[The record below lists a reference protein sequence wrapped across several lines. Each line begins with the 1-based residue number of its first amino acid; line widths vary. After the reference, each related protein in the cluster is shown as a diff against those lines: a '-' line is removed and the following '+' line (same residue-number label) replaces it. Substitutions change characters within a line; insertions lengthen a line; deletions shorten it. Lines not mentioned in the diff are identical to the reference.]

1 MPAPDPP
8 RKIARAPPR
17 GSDRL
22 SPQILELTF
31 SIRAIQVQ
39 HEPPLFRC
47 THRLVQ
53 RIAPQHVATRNHQT
67 NQSCLEC
74 RLRTKVCTPH
84 CPERA
89 RWPALAKMQLRFS
102 RASSDEHLFQLSQQ
116 HHRGQHVMRVDRGA
130 LCMLGAVSKHPTPLS
145 VSARLADRLP
155 GNRHRLL
162 YSAFSPDIFGEHV
175 GRRLLR

>member
-1 MPAPDPP
+1 MRRRSPCPHQT
-8 RKIARAPPR
+8 RLEKSLARLHAVPTASLHKSLSSPFR
-17 GSDRL
+17 FAQYRSSTDR
-22 SPQILELTF
+22 
-31 SIRAIQVQ
+31 R
-39 HEPPLFRC
+39 FRC
-47 THRLVQ
+47 SHRLVQ
-53 RIAPQHVATRNHQT
+53 RIARQHVATINHQT

-84 CPERA
+84 CPERT

-155 GNRHRLL
+155 GLTAGTNQSGLPSFL
-162 YSAFSPDIFGEHV
+162 WGN
-175 GRRLLR
+175 